1 MIQLLL
7 LLSLFASVIF
17 ADTECPTVTSHGDRR
32 SDKSKLRIAQYNVE
46 WLFIDYYSEMNCPGE
61 GCTWKNVTEA
71 QTHMDYALSAP
82 VVLHD
87 HSVIFLE
94 QLIMPFQTTDLF
106 PGPRP

>member
-46 WLFIDYYSEMNCPGE
+46 WLFIDYYSEMN
-61 GCTWKNVTEA
+61 
-71 QTHMDYALSAP
+71 
-82 VVLHD
+82 
-87 HSVIFLE
+87 
-94 QLIMPFQTTDLF
+94 
-106 PGPRP
+106 